1 MLNSKKPKQLEFAPK
16 VRYNGFIT
24 NDARRPFA
32 QNLYHCRKVKCL
44 PEQSAPAIYGG
55 QAVIEGVM
63 FGGKHVNVTAV
74 RRKTGEIT
82 FFEVPKQDKD
92 WVRMLRKIPLIRGIV
107 SIVDSSAK
115 GSKHLNYSAEAMAD
129 DEVEPEERAK
139 QKEKEESGFSLTM
152 LVGVAVAGVLSFI
165 VGKLIFTL
173 VPALLEQ
180 YLFQHAFA
188 GQTLHTLVEGVIKI
202 ALLLTY
208 LWLISQTPVV
218 KRLFQ
223 YHGAEHKV
231 ISAYEAGEELTPK
244 NVQKYSRLHYRC
256 GSSFIIL
263 TVIVG
268 VIIYSLPIFSWD
280 TVWER
285 MYIRILLLPLVIGI
299 SFELLR
305 FTNAV
310 RDIPVLRFLGYPGL
324 WLQLLTTKE
333 PTDDQVEVSIASFNR
348 MRELDA
354 ELEKVHVVESPVS
367 SALDPLKG

>member
-1 MLNSKKPKQLEFAPK
+1 
-16 VRYNGFIT
+16 
-24 NDARRPFA
+24 
-32 QNLYHCRKVKCL
+32 
-44 PEQSAPAIYGG
+44 
-55 QAVIEGVM
+55 M

-74 RRKTGEIT
+74 RRKNGEIT
-82 FFEVPKQDKD
+82 FLEVPKQDKD
-92 WVRMLRKIPLIRGIV
+92 WVKKLRKIPLLRGLV
-107 SIVDSSAK
+107 SIIDSSAK
-115 GSKHLNYSAEAMAD
+115 GSKHLNYSAEALAD
-129 DEVEPEERAK
+129 DETEPEERAK
-139 QKEKEESGFSLTM
+139 QKEKEESGFSLSM
-152 LVGVAVAGVLSFI
+152 IIGVAVVGVLSFI

-173 VPALLEQ
+173 VPALVEQ
-180 YLFQHAFA
+180 FLFQHAFDN
-188 GQTLHTLVEGVIKI
+188 QTLHTLIEGVIKI
-202 ALLLTY
+202 VLLLAY
-208 LWLISQTPVV
+208 LWILSQTPMI

-231 ISAYEAGEELTPK
+231 ISAYEAGEELTPA

-280 TVWER
+280 NVWER
-285 MYIRILLLPLVIGI
+285 MYIRVLLLPVVIGV

-333 PTDDQVEVSIASFNR
+333 PHDDQVEVSIASFNR

-354 ELEKVHVVESPVS
+354 ELEQTSVTETTVGRS
-367 SALDPLKG
+367 SLDPVKG

>member
-1 MLNSKKPKQLEFAPK
+1 M
-16 VRYNGFIT
+16 
-24 NDARRPFA
+24 
-32 QNLYHCRKVKCL
+32 
-44 PEQSAPAIYGG
+44 PEQSTPTIYGG
-55 QAVIEGVM
+55 QAVMEGVM

-74 RRKTGEIT
+74 RRKNGEIT
-82 FFEVPKQDKD
+82 FLEVPKQDKA
-92 WVRMLRKIPLIRGIV
+92 WVKKLRKIPLVRGLV
-107 SIVDSSAK
+107 SIIDSSAK

-129 DEVEPEERAK
+129 DELSPEERAA
-139 QKEKEESGFSLTM
+139 QKEKEESSFSLSM
-152 LVGVAVAGVLSFI
+152 ILGVAVVGVLSFI
-165 VGKLIFTL
+165 VGKLIFTA
-173 VPALLEQ
+173 VPAMVEQ
-180 YLFQHAFA
+180 FIFQHAFEN
-188 GQTLHTLVEGVIKI
+188 QTLHTLIEGVIKI
-202 ALLLTY
+202 VFLLAY
-208 LWLISQTPVV
+208 LWIISQTPVI

-280 TVWER
+280 SVWER
-285 MYIRILLLPLVIGI
+285 VYIRILLLPLVIGI
-299 SFELLR
+299 SFEMLR

-354 ELEKVHVVESPVS
+354 RLEQS
-367 SALDPLKG
+367 SVMETDIGRSSLDPVKG